1 MKKVNHN
8 IRYINTIYS
17 MPPIDFGKQ
26 ANTMN
31 IFQNSKNKA
40 IAIIFAVLMLSGCT
54 INSQQRETP
63 ESLNIAFSAFKN
75 TKSLQSTII
84 PQKWWT
90 IYDDPELEK
99 LIEIAMTDNPSLQ
112 LYTARLKAAQA
123 VMRQS
128 SSTRFPALDIYT
140 MTDYSRTSPT
150 TKEGIARGGTALRDP
165 GYNTG
170 ISIAWEADLWGRI
183 SNLIKATQEEVSV
196 AIADQNAILLSV
208 SAEVTIAYWQLRA
221 AEADYGMMQ
230 SAHKFS
236 LEAEEL
242 MTSRY
247 DRGFVNEL
255 DVNRVHVERVNAE
268 TGMEEANRR
277 RILMEQR
284 LAELLGRP
292 PVKLSILRA
301 QSQSSMLPAP
311 PKIEPGV
318 PANMLSRRPDLAA
331 SAHNIRKY
339 AATISIA
346 EADLYPNIRLV
357 GDFGV
362 ASSSLTNLLQRNS
375 GQFSIGPL
383 EVTLPIFDGG
393 LRRAKLAQVNAQ
405 YNEAIA
411 SHKILLLKAMREVDD
426 ALANIQSWQRQTSSY
441 EEALRAAKR
450 AESIAL
456 SRYKRG
462 FTNYLEVIDAQQA
475 AVTAERGLIHS
486 KEQLIYSSVML
497 IKSLGGGWHESNK
510 NNDV

>member
-1 MKKVNHN
+1 MKA
-8 IRYINTIYS
+8 INS
-17 MPPIDFGKQ
+17 MPPIDLGEQ

-31 IFQNSKNKA
+31 ISKNPKKRA
-40 IAIIFAVLMLSGCT
+40 IAIISAVLMLSGCT
-54 INSQQRETP
+54 INSQEKETP
-63 ESLNIAFSAFKN
+63 ESLKTVFSAFKN
-75 TKSLQSTII
+75 TKSSQRTII
-84 PQKWWT
+84 PQKWWE
-90 IYDDPELEK
+90 IYGDPELK
-99 LIEIAMTDNPSLQ
+99 RLIEIALTDNPSLQ
-112 LYTARLKAAQA
+112 LYAARLKAAQA
-123 VMRQS
+123 VMWQS
-128 SSTRFPALDIYT
+128 SAARFPTLDIYT
-140 MTDYSRTSPT
+140 KTDYSRTSPT

-183 SNLIKATQEEVSV
+183 SNIIKAKQEEVSV
-196 AIADQNAILLSV
+196 TIADQNAIMLSV
-208 SAEVTIAYWQLRA
+208 SAEVAIAYWQLRA
-221 AEADYGMMQ
+221 AEADYEMMQ
-230 SAHKFS
+230 STHKFR
-236 LEAEEL
+236 LEAEEV

-247 DRGFVNEL
+247 VRGFVNEL
-255 DVNRVHVERVNAE
+255 DVNRVHVETVNAE

-277 RILMEQR
+277 RILKEQR

-292 PVKLSILRA
+292 PVNLSILRT
-301 QSQSSMLPAP
+301 QSHSSMLPAP
-311 PKIEPGV
+311 PKIDPGV

-383 EVTLPIFDGG
+383 EVNLPIFDGG

-441 EEALRAAKR
+441 GEALRAAKR
-450 AESIAL
+450 AETIAL

-497 IKSLGGGWHESNK
+497 VKSLGGGWHENNK